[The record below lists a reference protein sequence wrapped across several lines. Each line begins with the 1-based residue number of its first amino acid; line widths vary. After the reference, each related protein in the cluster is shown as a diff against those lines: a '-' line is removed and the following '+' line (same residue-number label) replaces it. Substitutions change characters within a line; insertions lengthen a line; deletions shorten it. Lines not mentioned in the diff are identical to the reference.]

1 MTHLSP
7 AQVVDVADGC
17 ATPALAAHAAACESC
32 RARVES
38 ILDAVR
44 LAAEDPRPEPS
55 PCFWPQLAA
64 RIGEAVRREEAPI
77 APWRAW
83 VWRLAPLGAA
93 AVLIVV
99 VGIGS
104 RLWTPGSPSGGPA
117 APVAA
122 PAQAADAPPADQ
134 DLTDD
139 PSWLLVSV
147 LSTEVSVEEAEASGA
162 LPPPGAADRALA
174 QLDAAERM
182 QLAKILR
189 EEMAAK
195 APVVPQGPGA

>member
-7 AQVVDVADGC
+7 GQIVDVADGG
-17 ATPALAAHAAACESC
+17 ATPALTAHAASCKSC
-32 RARVES
+32 RASVES

-55 PCFWPQLAA
+55 PLFWPQLAA
-64 RIGEAVRREEAPI
+64 RIGEAVRREATPV
-77 APWRAW
+77 APWRSW

-93 AVLIVV
+93 AVLMIA

-104 RLWTPGSPSGGPA
+104 RLWAPASPSSAPE

-122 PAQAADAPPADQ
+122 PTADDEPA
-134 DLTDD
+134 DD

-147 LSTEVSVEEAEASGA
+147 LSAEVSVEEAEASGA
-162 LPPPGAADRALA
+162 LPPPGSVDRALV
-174 QLDAAERM
+174 QLDGAERM
-182 QLAKILR
+182 ELAKILR

-195 APVVPQGPGA
+195 TPVVTQGPGA